1 MSTRAF
7 RPSLLGIPAAIAA
20 SLALALWALTTPA
33 VAQGKAPPPQMKKVA
48 DDLYFW
54 FDYRGTNSAIW
65 ITDDGVFV
73 IDTQPHPVKAR
84 SLIGEIRKLTD
95 KPVKWAFNSQV
106 HGDHYL
112 GNSEFKKLGATI
124 IAQADAAF
132 LMKNYF
138 AKDVKRR
145 TPGFVKAG
153 LDIKELSMV
162 LPDITF
168 EKELVLTLGGKQV
181 RLFYP
186 GPGQDPGASYAHFPH
201 AKALHTNGSFTTGSL
216 SNLMF
221 TPSVDGW
228 IKVLR
233 EIQAMDIDVY
243 VPGHGDLGKKSDVEA
258 SIGFLTTIQ
267 AKAKDAIA
275 RKVPLDEAQKT
286 LTLDEFKSWRN
297 YPRMRDYVSNMYT
310 LLQSGKPPYWT
321 DGFERK

>member
-1 MSTRAF
+1 
-7 RPSLLGIPAAIAA
+7 LLRFPAAILSAIV
-20 SLALALWALTTPA
+20 LALGALAIPA
-33 VAQGKAPPPQMKKVA
+33 TAQNKAPPPQMKKVA

-84 SLIGEIRKLTD
+84 NLISEIRKLTD
-95 KPVKWAFNSQV
+95 KPIKWAFNSQV

-132 LMKNYF
+132 LMKKYF

-153 LDIKELSMV
+153 LDVKELSMV

-168 EKELVLTLGGKQV
+168 EKELVLTLGSKQV

-186 GPGQDPGASYAHFPH
+186 GPGQDPGASYAYFAH

-233 EIQAMDIDVY
+233 QIQSMDIDVY

-258 SIGFLTTIQ
+258 SIGFLTAIQ
-267 AKAKDAIA
+267 ARAKDAIA
-275 RKVPLDEAQKT
+275 RKMPLEEAQTT
-286 LTLDEFKSWRN
+286 LTLEEYKDWRN
-297 YPRMRDYVSNMYT
+297 YPRMKNYVSNMYT
-310 LLQSGKPPYWT
+310 LLQTGKPPYWT
-321 DGFERK
+321 DGWERK